1 MKKTCK
7 SLSLALVLAVCA
19 GSAFATQVEEH
30 MSLPLP
36 PAKVWKLIGDYNAL
50 PAWHP
55 VVASSSISEG
65 KDNVVGA
72 VRSLATQDGA
82 KITEKLT
89 AYQAK
94 AGGGSY
100 SYEFV
105 ESPIPVNNYKA
116 TLSVKPEGKGSKVS
130 WVGSFDP
137 KPEVTE
143 AKAKEIIGGIYK
155 AGFEGIRSKLGVK

>member
-1 MKKTCK
+1 MKKICK
-7 SLSLALVLAVCA
+7 SLSLALVLAAGA
-19 GSAFATQVEEH
+19 GSALATQVEEH

-36 PAKVWKLIGDYNAL
+36 PAAVWKLMGDYNAL

-72 VRSLATQDGA
+72 VRSLTTQDGA

-89 AYQAK
+89 AYKTK

-100 SYEFV
+100 SYRFV
-105 ESPIPVNNYKA
+105 ESPIPVNNYQA
-116 TLSVKPEGKGSKVS
+116 TLSVQPEGKGSKVS
-130 WVGSFDP
+130 WVGKFDP
-137 KPEVTE
+137 KPEITE
-143 AKAKEIIGGIYK
+143 DKAKEIIGGIYK
-155 AGFEGIRSKLGVK
+155 AGFEGLRGKLGVK